1 MPTYTDP
8 YTYKDP
14 GTPIFL
20 LVTGQSNVQG
30 LSAATTQFIDSGDP
44 EYAHVWDFETIN
56 PYTGTNQVT
65 DPTLFSWQHPDPAAA
80 AVTDKGFSP
89 YIGYQRGGTGHVAY
103 SAAYELYRIT
113 GRDVYVLTIGLGGA
127 AIKYWQAGIPL
138 VKNLLETFVPY
149 VLANTAALAD
159 VTAPDTIIWGQSE
172 GNALRTAV
180 PFYEDYLIPRD
191 YKDEWIS
198 VRESSFGIWSDEDIS
213 KWYLMEATQYANWT
227 GTPFGVPGDVS
238 YDYPFLWTG
247 LNAVDTATDG
257 NVKLVQSNRI
267 TWETTGSAAYIHYDG
282 DGLNKYGRR
291 LASVIMSA
299 VPAWDSMV
307 GANGIALSTGSLRL
321 RASNA

>member
-30 LSAATTQFIDSGDP
+30 LSPATTQFVDSGDP

-80 AVTDKGFSP
+80 AVTDKGFLP
-89 YIGYQRGGTGHVAY
+89 YIGYQRGGTGHIAY
-103 SAAYELYRIT
+103 AAAYELYRIT

-127 AIKYWQAGIPL
+127 AIKYWQADLPY
-138 VKNLLETFVPY
+138 VKDLLDEFVPY

-180 PFYEDYLIPRD
+180 PFYLDFLEPEDY
-191 YKDEWIS
+191 KTQWQS
-198 VRESSFGIWSDEDIS
+198 VQADSYGVWSDANIS

-227 GTPFGVPGDVS
+227 GPGFGSPGDVS
-238 YDYPFLWTG
+238 YDYPFLWDG
-247 LNAVDTATDG
+247 LNVVATYSEG
-257 NVKLVQSNRI
+257 TVKLVRSVDI
-267 TWETTGSAAYIHYDG
+267 TWETTGAAAYIHYDG

-291 LASVIMSA
+291 IAGVIMSA
-299 VPAWDSMV
+299 APGWDTALAANGTALTVGGVRLRV
-307 GANGIALSTGSLRL
+307 GAT
-321 RASNA
+321 